1 MQGNID
7 GVRRQLAQVAGMQQ
21 RVNASDDL
29 IVKAAGERLDEV
41 NKMIAELRPK
51 VMTDS
56 DAADEYMALIEERG
70 HLTTAQK
77 PRRRKPAA
85 ES

>member
-1 MQGNID
+1 MQDNID

-29 IVKAAGERLDEV
+29 IVKAAGDRLDEV
-41 NKMIAELRPK
+41 NKMIADLRPK

-56 DAADEYMALIEERG
+56 DAADEYMALVEERG
-70 HLTTAQK
+70 HLISAQK
-77 PRRRKPAA
+77 PSQQNTAA